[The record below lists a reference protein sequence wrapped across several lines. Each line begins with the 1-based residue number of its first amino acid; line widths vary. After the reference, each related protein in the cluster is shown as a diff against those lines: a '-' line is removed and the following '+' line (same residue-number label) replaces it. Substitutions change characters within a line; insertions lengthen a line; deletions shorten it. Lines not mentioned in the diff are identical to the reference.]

1 MEWKSIGSSTLDSIS
16 SSFLSIIEDSPDK
29 PGFIDDIFFIESGEK
44 DYEEFYTSNEKV
56 DFNSF
61 SEIGIINQQQIDSNP
76 AIDYKEF
83 KSEVS
88 KIFKNQFKKEGIVS
102 LFESIVPEFKHLE
115 KDKSLEQKM

>member
-1 MEWKSIGSSTLDSIS
+1 M
-16 SSFLSIIEDSPDK
+16 
-29 PGFIDDIFFIESGEK
+29 
-44 DYEEFYTSNEKV
+44 

>member
-1 MEWKSIGSSTLDSIS
+1 M
-16 SSFLSIIEDSPDK
+16 
-29 PGFIDDIFFIESGEK
+29 
-44 DYEEFYTSNEKV
+44 

-88 KIFKNQFKKEGIVS
+88 KFLKINLKEGIVS

-115 KDKSLEQKM
+115 KDKSLEQKCKMIRFFDIIFSITALIFFAPIFLIIIIILKVTGRVKFFIFKKELV